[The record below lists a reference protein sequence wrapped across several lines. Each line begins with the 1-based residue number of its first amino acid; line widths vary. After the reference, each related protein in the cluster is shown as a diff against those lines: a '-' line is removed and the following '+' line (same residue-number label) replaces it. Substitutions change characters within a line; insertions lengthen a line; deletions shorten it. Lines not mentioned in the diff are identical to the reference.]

1 MNFLLNLRQI
11 NCTRT
16 VCSKKLNGLMYI
28 VHYSICI
35 HSSKQKISVNF
46 EKLNV
51 LHVGPF
57 CCKGW

>member
-28 VHYSICI
+28 TVFVCI
-35 HSSKQKISVNF
+35 HSSKKKNSVNF

-51 LHVGPF
+51 LHFGPF

>member
-1 MNFLLNLRQI
+1 MLILIGCFKLLLIFMNFLLNLRQI

-46 EKLNV
+46 EN
-51 LHVGPF
+51 
-57 CCKGW
+57 